1 MKKNKLIVSMLIA
14 ILIFFS
20 FTNIGYAATKE
31 STQAEVTQTSK
42 TEEAN
47 QEKRSEQ
54 IEETIDKDE
63 GGLFEKV
70 IAKIIRWV
78 SISNI

>member
-1 MKKNKLIVSMLIA
+1 MKYRKIVVSTVVL

-20 FTNIGYAATKE
+20 FTNVVQASLFTKE
-31 STQAEVTQTSK
+31 ETS
-42 TEEAN
+42 E
-47 QEKRSEQ
+47 

-70 IAKIIRWV
+70 IAKMIRGNCRN
-78 SISNI
+78 SF